1 MNERKLHIPHPF
13 NHTYPVFQVI
23 IGNQCGSQ
31 TPWSREEIIKKKIMM
46 YKKLC
51 IFSYNSRGF
60 NSSKQEFLKALTT
73 AGDSLPVI
81 CNQENFLLKANEYF
95 ARNALPNHHIYF
107 NPATKENLNG
117 RPKNGMFVVV
127 PELLKELVKD
137 VSPPSKRMQGLL
149 FKFKT

>member
-1 MNERKLHIPHPF
+1 MRFVRATVVVLYVFKVL
-13 NHTYPVFQVI
+13 YP
-23 IGNQCGSQ
+23 
-31 TPWSREEIIKKKIMM
+31 WM

-60 NSSKQEFLKALTT
+60 NSSKQEFLKALTIT